1 MPPASFHKIPSG
13 QEVRVSIASHINLL
27 FSANDS
33 YSNVILLK
41 PPKGRRSLEFLFFTN
56 VLPINPFIFSFF
68 SLITSRRGGN
78 FSDQTEK
85 AKSVKPF
92 ADRQVEV
99 TRETIFLL
107 FSPFPLALFIL
118 TNLRIHRPL
127 PCSQRYIAV
136 LWNFTINGIKF
147 HFAEFIRTTGCGVY

>member
-68 SLITSRRGGN
+68 FARHEPARRKLLGPNG
-78 FSDQTEK
+78 
-85 AKSVKPF
+85 KSK
-92 ADRQVEV
+92 E
-99 TRETIFLL
+99 RETVCGSPSRGDKRNDISSLL
-107 FSPFPLALFIL
+107 TFSTCSLHSLKSSYSPPTTLLSTVHCCALKL
-118 TNLRIHRPL
+118 H
-127 PCSQRYIAV
+127 Y
-136 LWNFTINGIKF
+136 
-147 HFAEFIRTTGCGVY
+147 